1 MIVGDRIQSPIG
13 NCFSKKNQERHD
25 NMTKYNDKKDNLIPN
40 NSTQRYT
47 PLCNIKKDGD
57 VVKIVFCK
65 FFIILAK
72 A

>member
-1 MIVGDRIQSPIG
+1 
-13 NCFSKKNQERHD
+13 
-25 NMTKYNDKKDNLIPN
+25 MTKYNDKKDNLIPN